1 MDAGPILKREPTQVT
16 RAEDKPLP
24 VAPRGE
30 VRAAKAPKQTA
41 AIEPSRA
48 SSTRPAQS
56 FKVWGVAAN
65 DVLNVRNGPSADY
78 MATGAIPPDAL
89 GVRIVG
95 ECVAEWCPISHRGM
109 RGWVNSFFLIE
120 DAR

>member
-1 MDAGPILKREPTQVT
+1 M
-16 RAEDKPLP
+16 
-24 VAPRGE
+24 
-30 VRAAKAPKQTA
+30 
-41 AIEPSRA
+41 
-48 SSTRPAQS
+48 
-56 FKVWGVAAN
+56 
-65 DVLNVRNGPSADY
+65 LNVRNGPSADY
-78 MATGAIPPDAL
+78 IATGAIPPDAL